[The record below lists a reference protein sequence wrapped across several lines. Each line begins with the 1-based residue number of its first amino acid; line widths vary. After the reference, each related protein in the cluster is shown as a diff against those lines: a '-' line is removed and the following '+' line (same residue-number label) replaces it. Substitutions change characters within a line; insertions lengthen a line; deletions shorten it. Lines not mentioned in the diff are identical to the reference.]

1 MSKDFNCLHHHSAKK
16 HVKIIQHNLGL
27 KSFVISIAT
36 KSWSYRRSVTSW
48 FCCYWYDKT
57 LPTKLSKPNPLHQ
70 SLWTNSLNWITFQL
84 IPKPN
89 FWLPG
94 TNFLFLQSNYLHYL
108 LPKPNLWWPGTNFL
122 FPQSNYLHSLLP
134 KPNFQNQIPSITTPL
149 VLMLRPHLYSVPP
162 CDSPNV
168 SNGTDLGHNYHPSSD
183 LRWPP
188 RRPARN
194 RVSPSRAGTIHLQ
207 HQTWAFFSTFKMSL
221 VMADFNSLAPGRF
234 DYSHKLVNFKLIST
248 IYILS
253 IWSLVNIGLG
263 NGLVLSGSKPL
274 PEPVLTWSYVAIWRH
289 LATMG

>member
-1 MSKDFNCLHHHSAKK
+1 MTLWD
-16 HVKIIQHNLGL
+16 
-27 KSFVISIAT
+27 
-36 KSWSYRRSVTSW
+36 
-48 FCCYWYDKT
+48 CCYWYYKT

-84 IPKPN
+84 IPKTN

-94 TNFLFLQSNYLHYL
+94 TNFLYS
-108 LPKPNLWWPGTNFL
+108 
-122 FPQSNYLHSLLP
+122 QSNYLHSLLL
-134 KPNFQNQIPSITTPL
+134 KQIFQNQIPSITTPL

-168 SNGTDLGHNYHPSSD
+168 SNGTDLGHNYHPGSD

-207 HQTWAFFSTFKMSL
+207 HQTWAFFPYKMAL

-248 IYILS
+248 IYI
-253 IWSLVNIGLG
+253 V
-263 NGLVLSGSKPL
+263 
-274 PEPVLTWSYVAIWRH
+274 
-289 LATMG
+289 